1 MGYRYLMREKKEVVL
16 HIRVDETLKA
26 ELEALAIADERKLSP
41 FVTRI
46 LRAYVA
52 QEKAAGRMPD
62 EVLAKKPKTK
72 R

>member
-1 MGYRYLMREKKEVVL
+1 MREKKEVVL

-46 LRAYVA
+46 LRRYVEG
-52 QEKAAGRMPD
+52 EKAAGRMP
-62 EVLAKKPKTK
+62 EVKPRRGRKP
-72 R
+72 

>member
-1 MGYRYLMREKKEVVL
+1 MREKKELVL

-52 QEKAAGRMPD
+52 QEKAVGRMP
-62 EVLAKKPKTK
+62 EFPAEKRAKGRKP
-72 R
+72 